1 MIAHIYVKTNDKYV
15 SMLVSNDKGNIY
27 YQKVIDSTELTGIQ
41 RCVSFIKHQLDYDKT
56 EIYPDKLGKEILED
70 NYISHCN
77 INPEIGKNPNE
88 YAQTQCTN
96 NLSIFLR
103 WNFIKQ
109 KER

>member
-27 YQKVIDSTELTGIQ
+27 Y
-41 RCVSFIKHQLDYDKT
+41 VSFVKHQLDYDKT

-70 NYISHCN
+70 DYISHCD

-88 YAQTQCTN
+88 YAQTQCIN

-103 WNFIKQ
+103 WNFTKQ